1 MQKPRYSAL
10 LVRLVAVYVAC
21 LLISNILAVKQF
33 SVFGWSLPAAII
45 IFPVV
50 YILSDIFSECYGY
63 RTSRNTR
70 YLAFACNLL
79 MSIAFLIGIALPA
92 AESFAG
98 QEAMALILGN
108 TPRMLVAS
116 FAGFLLGDFAN
127 DQVFK
132 LMKKRH
138 PNDLKGFKAR
148 AILSSLVGEA
158 CDSLLFY
165 PIAFAGVLSVP
176 LMIQMGLL
184 QVAVKVGYETIISP
198 VTKLVA
204 KKVNRY
210 ERASNA
216 TEA

>member
-1 MQKPRYSAL
+1 MKKPQYSAL
-10 LVRLVAVYVAC
+10 LIRLVAVYVTC

-33 SVFGWSLPAAII
+33 SIFGCSLPAAVI

-92 AESFAG
+92 AESFIG

-108 TPRMLVAS
+108 TPRMLIAS

-138 PNDLKGFKAR
+138 PNNLKGFKAR
-148 AILSSLVGEA
+148 AILSSLIGEA

-165 PIAFAGVLSVP
+165 PIAFTGVLPIP

-184 QVAVKVGYETIISP
+184 QVAVKVGYEVIISP

-204 KKVNRY
+204 KKINKY
-210 ERASNA
+210 EGIINA
-216 TEA
+216 TKA